1 MSEPRPRKLVV
12 AALCIEDERLLITQ
26 RLPDKPMPL
35 LWELPGGKVEPGES
49 PEEALRRELREEL
62 GCEAV
67 IGHVFDVVFHAYP
80 AFDLVMLVYH
90 ARLAR
95 SALVAREV
103 AAWDWVSAREL
114 PTRALLPAD
123 EPLGRRLAREGLPA
137 WRPSAD
143 ETAQRTASG

>member
-12 AALCIEDERLLITQ
+12 AALCVEDDRLLITQ

-49 PEEALRRELREEL
+49 PSEALRREIAEEL
-62 GCEAV
+62 GCEALV
-67 IGHVFDVVFHAYP
+67 GHVFDVIFHAYP

-90 ARLAR
+90 ARVDPKAV
-95 SALVAREV
+95 VAREV
-103 AAWDWVSAREL
+103 AAWAWVAAAEL
-114 PTRALLPAD
+114 PARALLPAD

-137 WRPSAD
+137 WRPSSEDGA
-143 ETAQRTASG
+143 